1 MLVSWVRCEGKW
13 GERGRRERER
23 EREGGEQGERG
34 RGEDGWIES
43 GVARAGEVVRV
54 RVRRE
59 AGEDW

>member
-1 MLVSWVRCEGKW
+1 VG
-13 GERGRRERER
+13 GERTERER